1 MESSKDMLYLSF
13 LKRMVE
19 QYGEADCSYT
29 KETLKEVKVYFNDG
43 YIINVDNKKI
53 IIWKKNLQSVE
64 SQGEN

>member
-19 QYGEADCSYT
+19 QYGEAECSYT

-43 YIINVDNKKI
+43 YIMKSFKK
-53 IIWKKNLQSVE
+53 KTNAL
-64 SQGEN
+64 

>member
-43 YIINVDNKKI
+43 YIMKSFKK
-53 IIWKKNLQSVE
+53 KTNAL
-64 SQGEN
+64 